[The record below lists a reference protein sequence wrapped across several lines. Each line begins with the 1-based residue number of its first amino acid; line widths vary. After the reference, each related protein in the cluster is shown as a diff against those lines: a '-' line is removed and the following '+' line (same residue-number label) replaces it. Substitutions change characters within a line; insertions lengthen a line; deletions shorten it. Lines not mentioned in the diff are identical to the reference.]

1 MKTERNLTSIAK
13 AMFAL
18 NFSILS
24 FYSLICVTTTFRI
37 CDTLGAHDFLT
48 SVRQMP
54 RYPWQMPVQSLS
66 LFALLCTVS
75 FFKIF
80 RPIEHFPLR
89 VVICVTEIALCA
101 GIIVSLNFYY
111 SGVALL
117 VLADLLF
124 RGGLEPF
131 RHC

>member
-37 CDTLGAHDFLT
+37 CDTWGAHDFLT

-101 GIIVSLNFYY
+101 
-111 SGVALL
+111 
-117 VLADLLF
+117 
-124 RGGLEPF
+124 
-131 RHC
+131 